1 MIYLILGILASMTI
15 TTVFKFFDR
24 YNIDTFQAIVYNY
37 IVCVITGSIF
47 LGEIP
52 ISQEIWQAS
61 WQPYALA
68 NGLLFI
74 SGFYLVGQTVIHF
87 GLAVASIVQRMSL
100 IISVPF
106 AIIVMHEN
114 ESVLKYLG
122 IAIALL
128 SVILINMP
136 RKEDKLQEDPSP
148 ADNSSNIHHS
158 SSKIG
163 LLFYPIFCLL
173 ISGAIECIIQ
183 YAQGNHMQMGTAD
196 EDRFSIYLFGFAG
209 AIGLVVLI
217 INVLRGTSKIAVR
230 HMIAGVALG
239 VPNYFSIYFLI
250 MAFSW
255 KEKSIVLPI
264 FNISIVAGLVLLGF
278 FFFKEKLS
286 TVNWLGVLSAIVAL
300 VMIAFA

>member
-1 MIYLILGILASMTI
+1 MIYLILGVLASMTI

-47 LGEIP
+47 LGDIP
-52 ISQEIWQAS
+52 ISQEIWQAP

-68 NGLLFI
+68 NGFLFI
-74 SGFYLVGQTVIHF
+74 TGFYLIGQTVIHF

-106 AIIVMHEN
+106 AIMVMNEN
-114 ESVLKYLG
+114 GNVLKYLG
-122 IAIALL
+122 VAIALL

-136 RKEDKLQEDPSP
+136 QKDKGTEQQELSDKPTDSDDPKKN
-148 ADNSSNIHHS
+148 A
-158 SSKIG
+158 G
-163 LLFYPIFCLL
+163 LLFYPIICLL

-183 YAQGNHMQMGTAD
+183 YAQGNHMQMGTTD
-196 EDRFSIYLFGFAG
+196 EDHFSIYLFGFAG
-209 AIGLVVLI
+209 VMGLVVLLF
-217 INVLRGTSKIAVR
+217 NMLRGHTKFATR
-230 HMIAGVALG
+230 HLVAGIALG
-239 VPNYFSIYFLI
+239 IPNYFSIYFLV

-255 KEKSIVLPI
+255 QEKSIVLPI

-286 TVNWLGVLSAIVAL
+286 AVNWIGVLSAIIAL
-300 VMIAFA
+300 VTIALA